1 MLATGNDS
9 NAMYAGMKFE
19 NGYITIG
26 GEWENVKAPSSI
38 GGADTQNIHVHL
50 EGVDEHCERARAA
63 GAMIVQ
69 EPEDQFHGELH
80 ADGDFVARAAEV
92 GQAHG
97 DGRSRRHAARHP
109 DVHLTFRPGYPGTLP
124 KNVIS
129 ASRPPMATCGG
140 ITLPSARPVR

>member
-1 MLATGNDS
+1 MLYADCPGAIEWEKVFGFKTTMLATGNDS

-69 EPEDQFHGELH
+69 EPEDQFHGERTY
-80 ADGDFVARAAEV
+80 RAIDPQGHMWIF
-92 GQAHG
+92 GQTL
-97 DGRSRRHAARHP
+97 RVLTNEELEAA
-109 DVHLTFRPGYPGTLP
+109 VPG
-124 KNVIS
+124 KKIS
-129 ASRPPMATCGG
+129 TPQ
-140 ITLPSARPVR
+140 

>member
-69 EPEDQFHGELH
+69 EPEDQFHGERTY
-80 ADGDFVARAAEV
+80 RAIDPQGHMWIF
-92 GQAHG
+92 GQTL
-97 DGRSRRHAARHP
+97 RVLTNEELEAA
-109 DVHLTFRPGYPGTLP
+109 VPG
-124 KNVIS
+124 KKIS
-129 ASRPPMATCGG
+129 TPQ
-140 ITLPSARPVR
+140 